1 MRALVHGW
9 RHTRSSLV
17 GIDIIEAADI
27 VAEGSLRS
35 SSIMPED
42 PAQPGHRQRVGGQSR
57 LSRPHVY
64 TILLWPPADPSG
76 LPGAQARRLSVRPP
90 RRRWSAATTARLY
103 KDEALSGNPQKC
115 PLKIGVRC
123 EPPSFAKSP
132 FSGHDARD
140 VQPKRLQLCRR
151 RNGCTCAMGVS
162 RG

>member
-1 MRALVHGW
+1 MARQALITQVNCHFTTSGSNGW

-57 LSRPHVY
+57 LSRHMRY
-64 TILLWPPADPSG
+64 TILQCSPQTTASLTA
-76 LPGAQARRLSVRPP
+76 AQARWLSVLPP

-115 PLKIGVRC
+115 PLKTRGGC
-123 EPPSFAKSP
+123 EGPSFEFDQGP
-132 FSGHDARD
+132 PRPL
-140 VQPKRLQLCRR
+140 VYIV
-151 RNGCTCAMGVS
+151 N
-162 RG
+162 RGRESWR